1 MGGAAGSGDARL
13 LTDRSTKGVSSTTS
27 GGLVA
32 IAALVGVFATT
43 PGQTVGVSAFID
55 PIASDLGLDRAHVL
69 VLYSLGTF
77 LGILTA
83 PFIGRLVDRFGPR
96 RLIVPVVIAVAAACG
111 VMSLARDAWSLG
123 VGFLVLRAA
132 AIAGLSLVTM
142 QMVNLWFDRFRGRVT
157 ALAMMG
163 LALGGLVIPPLVEP
177 IIQGQSWRSA
187 YLALAA
193 GVLAVMLP
201 VGLAFYR
208 NRPEETGAARDFG
221 RAPAGAS
228 TMPATGLTLA
238 ESMRTN
244 AFWYFSAIT
253 ILSNGVGTALMLDH
267 VRAMAA
273 AGLARDSA
281 IHLLGAMTSAQAIA
295 TLCSGALIDRFGA
308 RPIGLLGLCFLGFS
322 VTCLWTSPALGGG
335 IAYAATLGAMIGT
348 LQIVYSAGLAE
359 SFGLKHLGTIRG
371 TLFVIGVSGA
381 AAGQLAFLWSPAAA
395 YSIFL
400 GIAVVAATLGL
411 VGMRFG
417 VRAT

>member
-1 MGGAAGSGDARL
+1 MPTDPARSAARGSF
-13 LTDRSTKGVSSTTS
+13 
-27 GGLVA
+27 VA
-32 IAALVGVFATT
+32 IAALIGVFATT

-55 PIASDLGLDRAHVL
+55 PIASDLGLARSHVL

-77 LGILTA
+77 LGILSA

-96 RLIVPVVIAVAAACG
+96 RLIVPAVAAVAAACA
-111 VMSLARDAWSLG
+111 VMSLAHDAWSLG
-123 VGFLVLRAA
+123 AGFLVLRAA

-163 LALGGLVIPPLVEP
+163 LALGGLVLPPLVEP
-177 IIQGQSWRSA
+177 IIQGQGWRTA

-201 VGLAFYR
+201 VGLALYR
-208 NRPEETGAARDFG
+208 NRPEEYGAARDFG
-221 RAPAGAS
+221 RASAGS
-228 TMPATGLTLA
+228 TAMPAIGLTLA

-281 IHLLGAMTSAQAIA
+281 IGLLGAMTTTQAIA
-295 TLCSGALIDRFGA
+295 TLGSGALIDRFGA
-308 RPIGLLGLCFLGFS
+308 RPVGLFGLCLLTFS
-322 VTCLWTSPALGGG
+322 VVCLWTSPALAGGL
-335 IAYAATLGAMIGT
+335 AYAVTLGAMIGT

-381 AAGQLAFLWSPAAA
+381 AAGPLAFLWSPATA

-400 GIAVVAATLGL
+400 GIAAVAATLGL
-411 VGMRFG
+411 VGMRFMHLG
-417 VRAT
+417 AKAT

>member
-1 MGGAAGSGDARL
+1 MPTDQVPSAR
-13 LTDRSTKGVSSTTS
+13 RGM
-27 GGLVA
+27 LVA
-32 IAALVGVFATT
+32 FASLIGVFATT

-96 RLIVPVVIAVAAACG
+96 RLIVPVVVAVAAACS
-111 VMSLARDAWSLG
+111 VMSLARDTWSLG
-123 VGFLVLRAA
+123 LGFLVLRAA
-132 AIAGLSLVTM
+132 AIGGLSLVTM

-177 IIQGQSWRSA
+177 IIQCDGWRTA
-187 YLALAA
+187 YLALAV
-193 GVLAVMLP
+193 GVLVIMLP

-208 NRPEETGAARDFG
+208 NRPEDDGNARDFG
-221 RAPAGAS
+221 RVLAGGA
-228 TMPATGLTLA
+228 MPAIGFTLA
-238 ESMRTN
+238 ESVRTV
-244 AFWYFSAIT
+244 AFWYFSFIT
-253 ILSNGVGTALMLDH
+253 VLSNGVGTALMLDH
-267 VRAMAA
+267 VRAMGE

-295 TLCSGALIDRFGA
+295 TLCSGALVDRLGA
-308 RPIGLLGLCFLGFS
+308 RPVGLLGLCFLAFS
-322 VTCLWTSPALGGG
+322 VTCLWASPALGGG
-335 IAYAATLGAMIGT
+335 IAYAVTLGAMIGT

-359 SFGLKHLGTIRG
+359 SFGLKHLGSIRG

-381 AAGQLAFLWSPAAA
+381 AAGPLAFLWSPATA

-400 GIAVVAATLGL
+400 GIAVVAAILGF

-417 VRAT
+417 DKET

>member
-1 MGGAAGSGDARL
+1 MSLAERRLQARH
-13 LTDRSTKGVSSTTS
+13 

-32 IAALVGVFATT
+32 LAALIGVFATT

-55 PIASDLGLDRAHVL
+55 PIAAGLGLDRAHVL

-83 PFIGRLVDRFGPR
+83 PFIGRLIDRFGPR
-96 RLIVPVVIAVAAACG
+96 RLIVPAVIAVAVACG
-111 VMSLARDAWSLG
+111 VMSLAHDAWSLG
-123 VGFLVLRAA
+123 LGFLALRAA

-177 IIQGQSWRSA
+177 IIQGEGWRTA

-228 TMPATGLTLA
+228 AMPATGFTLA
-238 ESMRTN
+238 QSMRTN
-244 AFWYFSAIT
+244 AFWYFSALT
-253 ILSNGVGTALMLDH
+253 VLSNGVGTALMLDH
-267 VRAMAA
+267 VRAMAE
-273 AGLARDSA
+273 AGLARESA
-281 IHLLGAMTSAQAIA
+281 IHLLGAMTTAQAIA
-295 TLCSGALIDRFGA
+295 TLGSGALIDRFGA
-308 RPIGLLGLCFLGFS
+308 RPVGLLGLCFLGFS
-322 VTCLWTSPALGGG
+322 VTCLWANPSLGDG

-381 AAGQLAFLWSPAAA
+381 AAGPLAFLWSPAAA

-400 GIAVVAATLGL
+400 GITVVAATLGL
-411 VGMRFG
+411 VGMRFEA
-417 VRAT
+417 RRT

>member
-1 MGGAAGSGDARL
+1 M
-13 LTDRSTKGVSSTTS
+13 
-27 GGLVA
+27 LVA
-32 IAALVGVFATT
+32 LASLIGVFATT

-55 PIASDLGLDRAHVL
+55 PISSDLGLNRAHVL

-96 RLIVPVVIAVAAACG
+96 RLIVPVVVAVAAACG
-111 VMSLARDAWSLG
+111 VMSLARDTWSLG
-123 VGFLVLRAA
+123 LGFLFLRAA
-132 AIAGLSLVTM
+132 AIGGLSLVTM

-177 IIQGQSWRSA
+177 IIQGDGWRTA

-193 GVLAVMLP
+193 GVLAIMLP

-208 NRPEETGAARDFG
+208 NRPEDDAIARDFG
-221 RAPAGAS
+221 RVLAGSA
-228 TMPATGLTLA
+228 MPAIGFTLA
-238 ESMRTN
+238 ESMRTVS
-244 AFWYFSAIT
+244 FWYFSFIT
-253 ILSNGVGTALMLDH
+253 VLSNGVGTALMLDH
-267 VRAMAA
+267 VRAMSE
-273 AGLARDSA
+273 AGLARDRA

-295 TLCSGALIDRFGA
+295 TLCSGALVDRLGA
-308 RPIGLLGLCFLGFS
+308 RPVGLLGLCFLAFS
-322 VTCLWTSPALGGG
+322 VTCLWISPALGGG
-335 IAYAATLGAMIGT
+335 IAYAVTLGAMIGT

-359 SFGLKHLGTIRG
+359 SFGLKHLGSIRG

-381 AAGQLAFLWSPAAA
+381 AAGPLAFLWSPTTA

-400 GIAVVAATLGL
+400 GIAVVAGTLGF
-411 VGMRFG
+411 VGRQSG
-417 VRAT
+417 DK

>member
-1 MGGAAGSGDARL
+1 M
-13 LTDRSTKGVSSTTS
+13 DRSAKGVSSTTS

-32 IAALVGVFATT
+32 TAALIGVFATT

-55 PIASDLGLDRAHVL
+55 PIAADLGLDRAHVL

-83 PFIGRLVDRFGPR
+83 PFIGKLVDRFGPR
-96 RLIVPVVIAVAAACG
+96 RLIVPTVVVVAAACG
-111 VMSLARDAWSLG
+111 TMSLAHDAWSLG
-123 VGFLVLRAA
+123 AGFLVLRAA

-163 LALGGLVIPPLVEP
+163 LALGGLVIPPLVES
-177 IIQGQSWRSA
+177 IIQGDSWRNA
-187 YLALAA
+187 YLVQAV
-193 GVLAVMLP
+193 GVLAIMLP

-208 NRPEETGAARDFG
+208 NRPEEYGAGRDFG
-221 RAPAGAS
+221 RASAGS
-228 TMPATGLTLA
+228 GTMPALSLTLA
-238 ESMRTN
+238 ESARTN
-244 AFWYFSAIT
+244 AFWYFSALT
-253 ILSNGVGTALMLDH
+253 VLSNGVGTALMLDH

-273 AGLARDSA
+273 AGLARESA
-281 IHLLGAMTSAQAIA
+281 IHLLGAMTTAQAVA
-295 TLCSGALIDRFGA
+295 TLGSGALIDRFGA
-308 RPIGLLGLCFLGFS
+308 RPVGLLGLCFLGFS
-322 VTCLWTSPALGGG
+322 VTCLWASPALGSG

-371 TLFVIGVSGA
+371 TLFVVGVSGA
-381 AAGQLAFLWSPAAA
+381 AAGPLAFLWSPATA

-400 GIAVVAATLGL
+400 GIAVVAAALGL
-411 VGMRFG
+411 IGLRSETKG
-417 VRAT
+417 T

>member
-1 MGGAAGSGDARL
+1 MDRASKGAFSA
-13 LTDRSTKGVSSTTS
+13 TS
-27 GGLVA
+27 GGTVA
-32 IAALVGVFATT
+32 IAALIGVFATT
-43 PGQTVGVSAFID
+43 PGQTVGVAAFID
-55 PIASDLGLDRAHVL
+55 PISADLGLDRAHVL

-83 PFIGRLVDRFGPR
+83 PFIGRLIDRFGPR
-96 RLIVPVVIAVAAACG
+96 RLIVPAVAAVAAACG
-111 VMSLARDAWSLG
+111 AMSLAHDAWALG
-123 VGFLVLRAA
+123 AGFLVLRAA
-132 AIAGLSLVTM
+132 SIAGLSLVTM

-177 IIQGQSWRSA
+177 IIQGPGWRTA

-228 TMPATGLTLA
+228 AMPATGVTLA
-238 ESMRTN
+238 QSIRMN
-244 AFWYFSAIT
+244 AFWYFSALT
-253 ILSNGVGTALMLDH
+253 VLSNGVGTALMLDH
-267 VRAMAA
+267 VRAMAE
-273 AGLARDSA
+273 AGLARGSA
-281 IHLLGAMTSAQAIA
+281 IGLLGAMTTTQAIA
-295 TLCSGALIDRFGA
+295 TLGSGALIDRFGA
-308 RPIGLLGLCFLGFS
+308 RPVGLLGLCFLAFS

-335 IAYAATLGAMIGT
+335 IAYAVTLGAMIGT

-381 AAGQLAFLWSPAAA
+381 AAGPLSFLWSPATA

-417 VRAT
+417 VKGT

>member
-1 MGGAAGSGDARL
+1 MSAGHEAHRLQAR
-13 LTDRSTKGVSSTTS
+13 S

-32 IAALVGVFATT
+32 VAALIGVFATT

-55 PIASDLGLDRAHVL
+55 PIAADLGLDRAHVL
-69 VLYSLGTF
+69 VLYSAGTF

-83 PFIGRLVDRFGPR
+83 PFIGKLVDRFGPR
-96 RLIVPVVIAVAAACG
+96 RLIMPTVVAVAAACG
-111 VMSLARDAWSLG
+111 VMSLAHDAWSLG

-177 IIQGQSWRSA
+177 IIQGDGWQGDGWRTA
-187 YLALAA
+187 YLVQAT
-193 GVLAVMLP
+193 GVLAIMLP
-201 VGLAFYR
+201 VGLLFYR
-208 NRPEETGAARDFG
+208 NRPEEMGAARDFG
-221 RAPAGAS
+221 RASAGGS
-228 TMPATGLTLA
+228 SMPAIGLTLA

-244 AFWYFSAIT
+244 AFWYFGT
-253 ILSNGVGTALMLDH
+253 LTVLSNGVGTALMLDH
-267 VRAMAA
+267 VRAMAG

-281 IHLLGAMTSAQAIA
+281 IGLLGAMTTAQAIA
-295 TLCSGALIDRFGA
+295 TLGSGALIDRFGA
-308 RPIGLLGLCFLGFS
+308 RPVGLLGLCFLVFS
-322 VTCLWTSPALGGG
+322 VTCLWISPALAGGS
-335 IAYAATLGAMIGT
+335 AYAVTLGLMIGT

-381 AAGQLAFLWSPAAA
+381 AAGPLAFLWSPAAA

-400 GIAVVAATLGL
+400 GITVVAATLGL
-411 VGMRFG
+411 VG
-417 VRAT
+417 VRRESKRT

>member
-1 MGGAAGSGDARL
+1 MDRASKGA
-13 LTDRSTKGVSSTTS
+13 SSATS
-27 GGLVA
+27 GGTVA
-32 IAALVGVFATT
+32 IAALIGVFATT
-43 PGQTVGVSAFID
+43 PGQTVGVAAFID
-55 PIASDLGLDRAHVL
+55 PISADLGLDRAHVL

-83 PFIGRLVDRFGPR
+83 PFIGRLIDRFGPR
-96 RLIVPVVIAVAAACG
+96 RLIVPAVAAVAAACG
-111 VMSLARDAWSLG
+111 AMSLAHDAWSLG
-123 VGFLVLRAA
+123 AGFLVLRAA
-132 AIAGLSLVTM
+132 SIAGLSLVTM

-177 IIQGQSWRSA
+177 IIQGPGWRTA

-228 TMPATGLTLA
+228 AMPATGVTLA
-238 ESMRTN
+238 QSIRMN
-244 AFWYFSAIT
+244 AFWYFSALT
-253 ILSNGVGTALMLDH
+253 VLSNGVGTALMLDH
-267 VRAMAA
+267 VRAMAE
-273 AGLARDSA
+273 AGLARGSA
-281 IHLLGAMTSAQAIA
+281 IGLLGAMTTTQAIA
-295 TLCSGALIDRFGA
+295 TLGSGALIDRFGA
-308 RPIGLLGLCFLGFS
+308 RPVGLLGLCFLAFS

-335 IAYAATLGAMIGT
+335 IAYAVTLGAMIGT

-381 AAGQLAFLWSPAAA
+381 AAGPLAFLWSPATA

-417 VRAT
+417 VKET

>member
-1 MGGAAGSGDARL
+1 MPTDPARSAARGSF
-13 LTDRSTKGVSSTTS
+13 
-27 GGLVA
+27 VA
-32 IAALVGVFATT
+32 IAALIGVFATT

-55 PIASDLGLDRAHVL
+55 PIASDLGLARSHVL

-77 LGILTA
+77 LGILSA

-96 RLIVPVVIAVAAACG
+96 RLIVPAVAAVAAACA
-111 VMSLARDAWSLG
+111 VMSLAHDAWSLG
-123 VGFLVLRAA
+123 AGFFVLRAA

-163 LALGGLVIPPLVEP
+163 LALGGLVLPPLVEP
-177 IIQGQSWRSA
+177 IIQGQGWRTA

-201 VGLAFYR
+201 VGLALYR
-208 NRPEETGAARDFG
+208 NRPEEYGAARDFG
-221 RAPAGAS
+221 RASAGS
-228 TMPATGLTLA
+228 TAMPAIGLTLA

-281 IHLLGAMTSAQAIA
+281 IGLLGAMTTTQAIA
-295 TLCSGALIDRFGA
+295 TLGSGALIDRFGA
-308 RPIGLLGLCFLGFS
+308 RPVGLFGLCLLTFS
-322 VTCLWTSPALGGG
+322 VVCLWTSPALAGGL
-335 IAYAATLGAMIGT
+335 AYAVTLGAMIGT

-381 AAGQLAFLWSPAAA
+381 AAGPLAFLWSPATA

-400 GIAVVAATLGL
+400 GIAAVAATLGL
-411 VGMRFG
+411 VGMRFMHLG
-417 VRAT
+417 AKAT

>member
-1 MGGAAGSGDARL
+1 M
-13 LTDRSTKGVSSTTS
+13 DRSARGASSTTS
-27 GGLVA
+27 GGVVA
-32 IAALVGVFATT
+32 VAALIGVFATT

-83 PFIGRLVDRFGPR
+83 PFIGRLIDRSGPR
-96 RLIVPVVIAVAAACG
+96 RLIVPAVTAVAAACG
-111 VMSLARDAWSLG
+111 VMSLAYDAWSLG
-123 VGFLVLRAA
+123 AGFLVLRAA
-132 AIAGLSLVTM
+132 TIAGLSLVTM

-177 IIQGQSWRSA
+177 VIQGGVVPGQGWRTA

-193 GVLAVMLP
+193 GVLAIMLP

-208 NRPEETGAARDFG
+208 NRPEEIGAARDFG
-221 RAPAGAS
+221 RASADGSA
-228 TMPATGLTLA
+228 MPAISVTLA
-238 ESMRTN
+238 ESLRTN
-244 AFWYFSAIT
+244 AFWYFSSLT
-253 ILSNGVGTALMLDH
+253 VLSNGVGTALMLDH
-267 VRAMAA
+267 VRAMAE

-281 IHLLGAMTSAQAIA
+281 IGLLGAMTAAQAIA

-308 RPIGLLGLCFLGFS
+308 RPVGLLGLCLLGFS
-322 VTCLWTSPALGGG
+322 VTCLWTSPALAGGL
-335 IAYAATLGAMIGT
+335 AYAMTLGAMIGT

-381 AAGQLAFLWSPAAA
+381 AAGPLAFLWSPVAA
-395 YSIFL
+395 YGIFL
-400 GIAVVAATLGL
+400 AVAASAVVLGL
-411 VGMRFG
+411 ASLWREPRG
-417 VRAT
+417 ATA